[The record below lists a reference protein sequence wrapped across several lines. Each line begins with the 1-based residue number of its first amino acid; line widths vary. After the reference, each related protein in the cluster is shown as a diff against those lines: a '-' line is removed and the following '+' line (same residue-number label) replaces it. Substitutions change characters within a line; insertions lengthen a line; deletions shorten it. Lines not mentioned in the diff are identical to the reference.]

1 MKDDLKSALPDANSL
16 PAPVMTPR
24 EIVSELDRYIVGQR
38 DAKRAVAIAL
48 RNRWRRQLVP
58 DDLRDEIAPKNIIMI
73 GPTGVGKT
81 EISRR
86 LAKLAQAP
94 FIKVEASK
102 FTEVGYVG
110 RDVESII
117 RDLTD
122 LAVNMVKEEEKQKVE
137 IRAREVAEER
147 VLDLLLPASA
157 GEADGEPVDAA
168 RLQGTRE
175 KLKKM
180 LRDGKMDDRFVD
192 VEMTQSAMPMIE
204 VLTPQGMEGMEFNL
218 KEMFSNLMPKKTK
231 KKTVKIPEALE
242 ILTQEE
248 AGKLVDMDKVTGE
261 AVRRVEQ
268 SGIVFL
274 DEIDKIAGRDSMQ
287 GPDVSRQGVQRD
299 LLPIVEGSTVN
310 TKYGMVKTD
319 HILFVASGAFHIA
332 KPSDLI
338 PEFQGRFPI
347 RVELSSL
354 SKEDFVRILTE
365 PKNALIKQYEALLE
379 TEGVHLKFA
388 ADAIEEIALIAS
400 NVNEQ
405 MENIGARRL
414 HTILER
420 LLDEV
425 SFSAPEM
432 HGQDVAIDANYVR
445 ERLEPILE
453 ERRFVALHPLTSR
466 TAHGRLYRQGGSV
479 DGSAALFSALL
490 RQDFRHQIRRPCDG
504 ERGAQGELRAGHRA
518 AQVRRHQSRWW
529 CTAAGRR
536 STLCS
541 TKWASRAVT
550 CAACAS
556 PIRKLWTSSKWFWS
570 ARSTKKSST

>member
-1 MKDDLKSALPDANSL
+1 MKDEHAIKPAESAPSS
-16 PAPVMTPR
+16 PTPVMTPR
-24 EIVSELDRYIVGQR
+24 EIVSELDRYIVGQK

-58 DDLRDEIAPKNIIMI
+58 EDLREEIAPKNIIMI

-86 LAKLAQAP
+86 LAKLDQAP
-94 FIKVEASK
+94 FVKVEASK

-137 IRAREVAEER
+137 IRAREIAEER
-147 VLDLLLPASA
+147 ILDLLLPPGA
-157 GEADGEPVDAA
+157 GTVSDPNAIDGA

-180 LRDGKMDDRFVD
+180 LRGGQLDDRFVD
-192 VEMTQSAMPMIE
+192 VEITQAAMPMIE
-204 VLTPQGMEGMEFNL
+204 VLTPQGMEGMEFNI
-218 KEMFSNLMPKKTK
+218 KEMFSNLLPKKTK
-231 KKTVKIPEALE
+231 KKTVKIPEAME
-242 ILTQEE
+242 MLTQEE
-248 AGKLVDMDKVTGE
+248 AAKLVDMDKVIGE

-274 DEIDKIAGRDSMQ
+274 DEIDKIAGRESTH
-287 GPDVSRQGVQRD
+287 GPDVSREGVQRD

-319 HILFVASGAFHIA
+319 HILFIASGAFHTA

-354 SKEDFVRILTE
+354 GKDDFVRILTE
-365 PKNALIKQYEALLE
+365 PKNALLKQYAALLE
-379 TEGVHLKFA
+379 TESVHLKFTEDAVVEIARIA
-388 ADAIEEIALIAS
+388 AD
-400 NVNEQ
+400 VNERT
-405 MENIGARRL
+405 ENIGARRL

-432 HGQDVAIDANYVR
+432 RGQEVTIDAQSVR
-445 ERLEPILE
+445 DRLTPILKNE
-453 ERRFVALHPLTSR
+453 DLSR
-466 TAHGRLYRQGGSV
+466 YIL
-479 DGSAALFSALL
+479 
-490 RQDFRHQIRRPCDG
+490 
-504 ERGAQGELRAGHRA
+504 
-518 AQVRRHQSRWW
+518 
-529 CTAAGRR
+529 
-536 STLCS
+536 
-541 TKWASRAVT
+541 
-550 CAACAS
+550 
-556 PIRKLWTSSKWFWS
+556 
-570 ARSTKKSST
+570 